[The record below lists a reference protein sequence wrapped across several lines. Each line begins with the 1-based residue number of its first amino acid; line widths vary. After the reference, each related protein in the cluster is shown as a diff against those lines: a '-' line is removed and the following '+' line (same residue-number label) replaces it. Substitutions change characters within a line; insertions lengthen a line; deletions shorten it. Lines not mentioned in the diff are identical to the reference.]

1 MLTLITSDDQ
11 KQEIEKRV
19 EQLQSL
25 TVTVRLPSQ
34 LLRFLSKN
42 FYNEFPKEG
51 FTFDFQRNEVEL
63 FLNNMIP
70 IWSGVLE
77 LKSTY
82 LAAWMAL
89 SQCFPTASLHDY
101 LASLTEES
109 DLASFPHVDWIVEED
124 GKVIETNQIYSYIG
138 SDLLLVNPSR
148 VVISHPKS
156 IFENSENAFTL
167 LTIEKHR
174 IPEPWRV
181 TLDDS
186 LASKV
191 KSALFNT
198 PFQLE
203 TAGPGPSSIFR
214 TESKTTGRLEI
225 YAKVALPKTKLS
237 FFYTIADRVL
247 SQPLLT
253 AREGQNE
260 STFNLLETMMELTN
274 PTLQDPNALKTSV
287 YFASKYGVPKFA
299 FLGNP

>member
-1 MLTLITSDDQ
+1 MLNLITPDEQ
-11 KQEIEKRV
+11 KREIEKRV

-25 TVTVRLPSQ
+25 TVTVRLPFQ
-34 LLRFLSKN
+34 LLGFLSRN
-42 FYNEFPKEG
+42 FYRDFPKEG
-51 FTFDFQRNEVEL
+51 FTFNFQRHEVEL
-63 FLNNMIP
+63 FLTSMIP
-70 IWSGVLE
+70 IWPGVLE
-77 LKSTY
+77 IKSTY

-101 LASLTEES
+101 LASLTEDS
-109 DLASFPHVDWIVEED
+109 DLVSFPHVDWVVEED

-148 VVISHPKS
+148 VVISHPRS
-156 IFENSENAFTL
+156 IFGDSEDSFTL
-167 LTIEKHR
+167 LTMEKQR

-181 TLDDS
+181 KLDDS
-186 LASKV
+186 IKNKG
-191 KSALFNT
+191 KSVLSN
-198 PFQLE
+198 PLFQLD

-214 TESKTTGRLEI
+214 TESKTTGQLEI

-237 FFYTIADRVL
+237 FFYAIADRVL
-247 SQPLLT
+247 SQPLLM

-260 STFNLLETMMELTN
+260 STFNLLEIMMELTN

-287 YFASKYGVPKFA
+287 YFANKYGVPKFA